1 MVYFLLSGLMTET
14 FWQGVANGEW
24 QLESNMQLGAF
35 ANILKNI
42 NSQKNT
48 AEAWVVWPPWM
59 IMIHISAI

>member
-1 MVYFLLSGLMTET
+1 MTET

-24 QLESNMQLGAF
+24 QLENNMQLGAF
-35 ANILKNI
+35 ANIFKNI

-48 AEAWVVWPPWM
+48 AEAWVVWPLWM